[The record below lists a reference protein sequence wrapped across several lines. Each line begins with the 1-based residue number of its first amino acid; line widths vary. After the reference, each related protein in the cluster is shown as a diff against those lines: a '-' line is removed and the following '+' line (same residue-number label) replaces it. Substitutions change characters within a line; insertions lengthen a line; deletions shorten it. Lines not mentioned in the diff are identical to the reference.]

1 MDIPLIQRIWVL
13 LAAVAGAIMPV
24 TFCTHTSHARAIVR
38 VVGGTLLAIFLSP
51 AIERRFLIDAEP
63 EIRAALSFL
72 IGCFG
77 LNLAIIVQRVLD
89 TSGEDMLMR
98 LARRLAGESRK

>member
-24 TFCTHTSHARAIVR
+24 TFCTHASHGRAIVR
-38 VVGGTLLAIFLSP
+38 VVGGTLLAVFLSP
-51 AIERRFLIDAEP
+51 AIERRFLTGAEP
-63 EIRAALSFL
+63 EVRAALSFL
-72 IGCFG
+72 VGCFG

-89 TSGEDMLMR
+89 ASGEDMLTR
-98 LARRLAGESRK
+98 LARRLAGGSDK